1 MIKRLNSVSPKEKF
15 GKKRKSRNILNF
27 FLIKQ
32 TQIKM
37 KVNKPYNF
45 KNCLK
50 NLEKIDLMVFYLLNV
65 DKFTSDN
72 F

>member
-1 MIKRLNSVSPKEKF
+1 
-15 GKKRKSRNILNF
+15 
-27 FLIKQ
+27 
-32 TQIKM
+32 M
-37 KVNKPYNF
+37 KINKAYNF